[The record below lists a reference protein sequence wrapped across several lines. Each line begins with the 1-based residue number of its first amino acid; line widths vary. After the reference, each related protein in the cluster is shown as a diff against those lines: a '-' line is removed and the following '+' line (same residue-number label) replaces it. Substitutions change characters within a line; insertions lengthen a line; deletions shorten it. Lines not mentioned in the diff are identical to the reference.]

1 MRMTGVLIA
10 VLAAIAGLPAVAVAL
25 SDWVRLEQ
33 PLGFAISYPASVFA
47 PSAGSR
53 ADSSGHVLVSRDGR
67 AQFLAAT
74 FDNAEGMSLAEYR
87 QQLIDDNYASAKLD
101 FAPVKRDW
109 FILSGRQGATHFYY
123 RVSFACR
130 GARIDSWALIYPDSE
145 RSTYDRI
152 VEAVAR
158 TYAPRRAG
166 ADCE

>member
-1 MRMTGVLIA
+1 MPLSTMLAT
-10 VLAAIAGLPAVAVAL
+10 VLAVSTAGSAAALAL
-25 SDWVRLEQ
+25 SDWVRLEG
-33 PLGFAISYPASVFA
+33 PLGFAISYPGSVFA
-47 PSAGSR
+47 PPVRAG

-74 FDNAEGMSLAEYR
+74 FDNAEGTSLAEYR
-87 QQLIDDNYASAKLD
+87 QQLIDDNYASAVLD

-130 GARIDSWALIYPDSE
+130 GARIHSWALIYPDAE
-145 RSTYDRI
+145 RAVYDRV

-158 TYAPRRAG
+158 TYAPRRQ
-166 ADCE
+166 DCD